1 MANILVIDDD
11 ADIQRLLQFAL
22 KRAGHTVSISSDGEQ
37 GLLQAETDSPD
48 LIVCDIMMP
57 KMTGYEFCRQARTK
71 PGLKETPIIV
81 FSARFQPVDRQTALE
96 AGATE
101 YLSKSTAP
109 DELVN
114 RITELIPVTTTKTS
128 TTQGMVA
135 LFSLRGG
142 VGVTA
147 LSVNLAIALALSKKT
162 KTALIDMALVGGH
175 AALMLG
181 VRPTSSISNLLASV
195 NGDFTADAI
204 APHFIQH
211 GSGVQLL
218 ASDPAYGKNFS
229 LSDDRLLKLVP
240 GLKSAYPLN
249 VLDVPHILEP
259 HFSPVLKPL
268 DKVILVLSADM
279 PSVQSTAIA
288 LQGLVKMGMDVG
300 KINLVVN
307 QVAQYNILPTETI
320 QKALKRPISA
330 TIPFDPGMT
339 KAVNSGKPLLLSNPQ
354 SNTSKSIAI
363 LANKIFT

>member
-22 KRAGHTVSISSDGEQ
+22 KRAGHTVAISSDGQQ
-37 GLLQAETDSPD
+37 GLAQAEDQSPD

-57 KMTGYEFCRQARTK
+57 RMTGYEFCRQARTK
-71 PGLKETPIIV
+71 PVLKDTPIIV

-109 DELVN
+109 DELVK
-114 RITELIPVTTTKTS
+114 RIEELIPDTPKAPTAR
-128 TTQGMVA
+128 GMVA

-142 VGVTA
+142 VGVTS
-147 LSVNLAIALALSKKT
+147 LSVNLAIALALSRKT
-162 KTALIDMALVGGH
+162 KTSLIDMALIGGH

-181 VRPTSSISNLLASV
+181 VRPTSSISNLLASA
-195 NGDFTADAI
+195 NENFTPKTM

-211 GSGVQLL
+211 SSGVQLL
-218 ASDPAYGKNFS
+218 ASDPAYGNNFS
-229 LSDDRLLKLVP
+229 LGDNRLLQMMP
-240 GLKSAYPLN
+240 ALKSIYRFN
-249 VLDVPHILEP
+249 VLDIPHILEP
-259 HFSPVLKPL
+259 HFSPALQLL
-268 DKVILVLSADM
+268 DKVILVLSSDM

-288 LQGLVKMGMDVG
+288 LQGLVKMGMDDS

-307 QVAQYNILPTETI
+307 QVAQYNVLPTETI
-320 QKALKRPISA
+320 QKALKRPILA
-330 TIPFDPGMT
+330 AIPFDPGMI

-363 LANKIFT
+363 LANKIFS